1 MEIPTEEAE
10 VIIVY
15 PPSRP
20 GPGSSIYDPNN
31 IIQMAKLMA
40 SWGNTVALA
49 VSGAHFFLS
58 SQWGILAGL
67 VPATAPIAGPVA
79 AGHGLAGNLGAL
91 AAWGYCKLASHP
103 PRPNYKVD
111 LCKGSIISTLPKLSD
126 DMPELMHTLGLL
138 NETAASIRRFWDSAE
153 LWEGAV
159 LAKDDPWIQI
169 HYDNCVQNYRGMYDG
184 MNQLAVATDRCFHE
198 SASALGS
205 MGNPLDIR
213 AVFEKKYLG
222 EAYSSIPEF
231 SKAIVF
237 IQESPCAKDVEKD
250 YWKDFASKKIAD
262 YSPVQLRLL
271 VAEINRFSKE
281 LHLPA

>member
-79 AGHGLAGNLGAL
+79 AGHGLAGPDVQDVPPDSDLGHF
-91 AAWGYCKLASHP
+91 WYFDEASL
-103 PRPNYKVD
+103 RPGLD
-111 LCKGSIISTLPKLSD
+111 RGRGAGS
-126 DMPELMHTLGLL
+126 
-138 NETAASIRRFWDSAE
+138 RRR
-153 LWEGAV
+153 GAF
-159 LAKDDPWIQI
+159 
-169 HYDNCVQNYRGMYDG
+169 RG
-184 MNQLAVATDRCFHE
+184 
-198 SASALGS
+198 
-205 MGNPLDIR
+205 
-213 AVFEKKYLG
+213 
-222 EAYSSIPEF
+222 
-231 SKAIVF
+231 
-237 IQESPCAKDVEKD
+237 
-250 YWKDFASKKIAD
+250 
-262 YSPVQLRLL
+262 
-271 VAEINRFSKE
+271 
-281 LHLPA
+281 